1 VTEPFRVI
9 TADCPW
15 RPGDSLPGK
24 TRGAAKQYKTMT
36 VDHLCTFELPPIA
49 PDCVLFLWR
58 LSIMQEEA
66 LRVARAW
73 GFNPTKGELVWA
85 KMTPSGKQHF
95 GMGRILRGSHESCIV
110 ATRGKPTPLHH
121 SQRDLFS
128 APVPRVGGRIIHSAK
143 PDAFYEIVRGL
154 FDGPRAALFERKQR
168 PGFECFGD
176 QLPESAGA
184 V

>member
-1 VTEPFRVI
+1 MTEYRVI

-15 RPGDSLPGK
+15 RPGDKLPGR
-24 TRGAAKQYKTMT
+24 TRGAARQYKTMT
-36 VDHLCTFELPPIA
+36 VDELCAFELPPLA
-49 PDCVLFLWR
+49 DDCVLFLWR
-58 LSIMQEEA
+58 LAIMQEEA

-85 KMTPSGKQHF
+85 KMTASGKQHF

-110 ATRGKPTPLHH
+110 ATRGKPKPLHK

-128 APVPRVGGRIIHSAK
+128 APVPRANGRVIHSAK

-154 FDGPRAALFERKQR
+154 FDGPRAALFERKHR
-168 PGFECFGD
+168 LGFVCFGD
-176 QLPESAGA
+176 EMPAEVG
-184 V
+184 